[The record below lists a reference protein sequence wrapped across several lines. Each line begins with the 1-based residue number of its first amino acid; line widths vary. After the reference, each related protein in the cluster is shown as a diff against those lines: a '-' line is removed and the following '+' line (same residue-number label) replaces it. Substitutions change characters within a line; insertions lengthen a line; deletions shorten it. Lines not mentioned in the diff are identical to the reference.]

1 MDVAVFVVDEAAD
14 FGLAALLEVLG
25 TADSLRDQVPNPP
38 PPWTVRTIGT
48 STPVRSG
55 AGHLVPATALAEL
68 TTLPDL
74 LVVPA
79 TNVKQEAGL
88 LATVTAARNAPALGL
103 IAQAAAE
110 GVPLAAACTGTFFLA
125 EAGALDG
132 HTATTSW
139 WLGPTFRRRYP
150 RVRLDE
156 RQTLCRSGRVTT
168 AGAAFAHI
176 DLALSIVQG
185 VSPALAELVARY
197 LLIGNRK
204 AQADFA
210 IPAVLAQADPMI
222 AEFERWVRARLGE
235 QLSISDGARAL
246 GLSER
251 QLQRATAATLGIS
264 PLEFVTEIRLE
275 QATHLLRTTRLGV
288 DAIAAR
294 VGYLSG
300 NTLREVVRRRRKMS
314 LRELRDGP
322 TPIIHPGPPGPD
334 PDDARPPGSAEVL
347 PDAVRND
354 RPAGGESRG
363 HHRSPQA

>member
-1 MDVAVFVVDEAAD
+1 MDVAVFVVDGAAD
-14 FGLAALLEVLG
+14 FGVAALLEVLG
-25 TADSLRDQVPNPP
+25 TADSLRGQIATPP
-38 PPWTVRTIGT
+38 PPWNVRTIGT
-48 STPVRSG
+48 STPVRTG
-55 AGHLVPATALAEL
+55 AGHLVPAVTLSDL

-79 TNVKQEAGL
+79 TNVKQETGL
-88 LATVTAARNAPALGL
+88 LATVTAPRNAPALAL

-110 GVPLAAACTGTFFLA
+110 RVPLAAACTGTFFLA

-132 HTATTSW
+132 QTATTSW
-139 WLGPTFRRRYP
+139 WLGPAFRRRYP
-150 RVRLDE
+150 RVRLDDG
-156 RQTLCRSGRVTT
+156 QTLCRSGRVTT

-176 DLALSIVQG
+176 DLALSIVQA

-210 IPAVLAQADPMI
+210 IPAVLARADPMM
-222 AEFERWVRARLGE
+222 AEFERWVRANLRE
-235 QLSISDGARAL
+235 PLSIIDAASAL

-251 QLQRATAATLGIS
+251 QLQRTTAATLGMS

-275 QATHLLRTTRLGV
+275 QATYLLRTTKLSI
-288 DAIAAR
+288 DAVAAR

-322 TPIIHPGPPGPD
+322 TPIAPSGGLGSPADLEPPGGPMQAIPD
-334 PDDARPPGSAEVL
+334 GLRLGS
-347 PDAVRND
+347 
-354 RPAGGESRG
+354 PASELDL
-363 HHRSPQA
+363 HQP